1 MRAEALRVAASAD
14 VIVAALGES
23 AEMSGESSSR
33 TDIQIPDA
41 QKDLLKALVATG
53 KPVILALFTGRPLD
67 LCWESEH
74 VPAILNVWFAGSEA
88 GDAIADVMFGDVSP
102 SGKLTTSFPRAVGQL
117 PLYYNHLNTGRPDTD
132 DTTFNRYGS
141 NYIDQS
147 NEPLYPFGYGLSYT
161 TFRYGNLQL
170 SAERM
175 TKGGQLKV
183 TVPVT
188 NSGECDGV
196 EIVQLYL
203 HDVYAE
209 ISRPVKELKA
219 FRRVAL
225 KKGETQ
231 NVEFVLDEDDLKY
244 YNSRLEY
251 GYEPGEFEVMVGP
264 DSRNVQHATF
274 VAE

>member
-1 MRAEALRVAASAD
+1 M
-14 VIVAALGES
+14 
-23 AEMSGESSSR
+23 
-33 TDIQIPDA
+33 
-41 QKDLLKALVATG
+41 
-53 KPVILALFTGRPLD
+53 
-67 LCWESEH
+67 
-74 VPAILNVWFAGSEA
+74 
-88 GDAIADVMFGDVSP
+88 
-102 SGKLTTSFPRAVGQL
+102 
-117 PLYYNHLNTGRPDTD
+117 
-132 DTTFNRYGS
+132 
-141 NYIDQS
+141 
-147 NEPLYPFGYGLSYT
+147 SYT

-175 TKGGQLKV
+175 AKGGQLKV

-225 KKGETQ
+225 KKGEMQ

-264 DSRNVQHATF
+264 DSRNVQRATF